1 MTRARLLGLAAACL
15 AAFAG
20 ACGDQPD
27 PPIRIGVITSC
38 GTLWGPFSEPMRA
51 ASALPLLARGA
62 TLAAERPSAGVA
74 GAAVGDR
81 KVELVFACSDGT
93 TADMVAKSRHLAEQ
107 DGAAIVVGGV
117 TPNEGLALQA
127 VARQRPETAFLVV
140 GNAQATTLHEPARNL
155 FRFSS
160 DAAQWMAGLGSHAYR
175 ELGWRRVA
183 LVADRNPFGYAQSAG
198 FVAEFCS
205 LGGRVV
211 QRLWPPPETADFT
224 HVAARVRGDVDG
236 VVLAAG
242 LITPGFLDAY
252 RARGPLADRVV
263 VGGGG
268 LGDPGIVEALG
279 ARARGIVSAGPL
291 PLDIATP
298 AWTAYRARAE
308 RTFPSLPLTTH
319 GLAVPYYVAVE
330 AAMRALSAIGGD
342 LSDGQRRLRRALTSL
357 RMNAP
362 GGAVRLDENR
372 QAIAPNYVTRIGMGT
387 PAHRTIRTIA
397 DVDQSFGGLFR
408 PDGAP
413 ASRTNP
419 RCGTGEP
426 PRWAR

>member
-1 MTRARLLGLAAACL
+1 MTRARRLGVATVCL

-27 PPIRIGVITSC
+27 APIRIGVITSC
-38 GTLWGPFSEPMRA
+38 GTLWAPFSEPMRA

-62 TLAAERPSAGVA
+62 TLAGERPSAGVA

-81 KVELVFACSDGT
+81 KVELAFACSDGT
-93 TADMVAKSRHLAEQ
+93 TADVVAKSRQLAER

-127 VARQRPETAFLVV
+127 VARQRRETAFLVV
-140 GNAQATTLHEPARNL
+140 GNAPATTLQEPARNL

-160 DAAQWMAGLGSHAYR
+160 DAAQWMAGLGSYAYH
-175 ELGWRRVA
+175 ELGWRTVA
-183 LVADRNPFGYAQSAG
+183 LIGDRNPFGYAQGAG

-211 QRLWPPPETADFT
+211 QRVWPPPETADFSDV
-224 HVAARVRGDVDG
+224 VARIRDDVDG

-242 LITPGFLDAY
+242 LITPGFLNAY
-252 RARGPLADRVV
+252 RAQGELADRVV

-268 LGDPGIVEALG
+268 LADPGIVEALG

-291 PLDIATP
+291 PLDITTP

-330 AAMRALSAIGGD
+330 AAMRALSAADGD
-342 LSDGQRRLRRALTSL
+342 LSDGQRRFRRALASL
-357 RMNAP
+357 RMDAP
-362 GGAVRLDENR
+362 GGAIRLDENR
-372 QAIAPNYVTRIGMGT
+372 QAIAPNYVTRIGTGT

-419 RCGTGEP
+419 GCRAGEP
-426 PRWAR
+426 PPWAR